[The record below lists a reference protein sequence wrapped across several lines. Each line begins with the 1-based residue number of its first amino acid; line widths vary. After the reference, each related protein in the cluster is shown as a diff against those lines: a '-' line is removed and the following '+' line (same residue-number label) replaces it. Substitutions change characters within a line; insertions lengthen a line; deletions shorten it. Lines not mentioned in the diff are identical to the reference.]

1 MILGIKID
9 LILEEVL
16 REWKHVFLISP
27 AKVRINSEISKYFSL
42 FLSFVITSEGMS
54 VALRTKIERK
64 TSFPLAF
71 YSLIRTFAS

>member
-27 AKVRINSEISKYFSL
+27 AKVRITVDKTKQKAIF
-42 FLSFVITSEGMS
+42 FVY
-54 VALRTKIERK
+54 L
-64 TSFPLAF
+64 
-71 YSLIRTFAS
+71 LIYL